1 MIRRPPR
8 STGTDT
14 LFPYSVLFTI
24 VQRVLERIGRPL
36 VIHMMDDWP
45 ARLEA
50 SNPERF
56 REMDRDL
63 RSLIGRSQ
71 RLLSIS
77 GAMSAAYH
85 ERSEERRVGK
95 ECVSTFRSRWSP
107 YH

>member
-14 LFPYSVLFTI
+14 LFPYTTLFRSG
-24 VQRVLERIGRPL
+24 QRVLERIGRPL

-85 ERSEERRVGK
+85 ERYGGN
-95 ECVSTFRSRWSP
+95 WLP
-107 YH
+107 LANG